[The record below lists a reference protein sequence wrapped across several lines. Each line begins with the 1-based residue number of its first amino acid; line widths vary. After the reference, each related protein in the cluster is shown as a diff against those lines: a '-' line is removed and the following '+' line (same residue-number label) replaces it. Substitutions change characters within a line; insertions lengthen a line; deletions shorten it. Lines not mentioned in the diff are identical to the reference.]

1 MPLHRRRTTHE
12 RDLSSNQSGG
22 FSALFLAFAGFA
34 AAADQPAVRAPLQSA
49 KDRKPAPNFVLK
61 DSSGKTAQLK
71 DYRGKVVL
79 LDFWATWCTGC
90 KKEIPWFSE
99 LQRKYGEKGFA
110 MVGVS
115 LDEGGWNVL
124 KPFLAENKVPYRM
137 LLGDDT
143 TAQQYG
149 ITNLPDTFLIDQQG
163 RVAAVYRAGLVDKD
177 DVEANIKAVL
187 SQP

>member
-1 MPLHRRRTTHE
+1 MNATPARITRATV
-12 RDLSSNQSGG
+12 
-22 FSALFLAFAGFA
+22 SAVLLTFVGFA
-34 AAADQPAVRAPLQSA
+34 AAADQPSVRAPLQSI
-49 KDRKPAPNFVLK
+49 KDRKPAPNFMLK
-61 DSSGKTAQLK
+61 DSSGKTVRLK

-137 LLGDDT
+137 LLGDDP
-143 TAQQYG
+143 TAQRYG
-149 ITNLPDTFLIDQQG
+149 IQNLPDTFLIDRQG
-163 RVAAVYRAGLVDKD
+163 RVAAAYMAGLVDKD
-177 DVEANIKAVL
+177 DIEANIKALL
-187 SQP
+187 SKR